1 MASCMIQ
8 LKILMPKVKFFLF
21 KPDQSYPKTWDTSGS
36 IISLHK
42 KMDIDQ

>member
-1 MASCMIQ
+1 MIQ
-8 LKILMPKVKFFLF
+8 LKILIPEVNFFWF
-21 KPDQSYPKTWDTSGS
+21 KLDQSFPKTWDKSGS

>member
-1 MASCMIQ
+1 MIQ
-8 LKILMPKVKFFLF
+8 LKILMPEVNFFLF
-21 KPDQSYPKTWDTSGS
+21 KQDQFFPKTWDTSGS